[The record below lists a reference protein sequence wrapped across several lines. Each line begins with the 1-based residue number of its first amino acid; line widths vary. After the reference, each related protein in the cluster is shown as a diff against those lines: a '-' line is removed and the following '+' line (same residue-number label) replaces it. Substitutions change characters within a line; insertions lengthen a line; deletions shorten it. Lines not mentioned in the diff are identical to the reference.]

1 MWSSSTTGK
10 HLWHAKGDVNYIRWT
25 SEKYLLFIKNEIN
38 TLFYVQF
45 LIIFIVLSPTCFD
58 SFRITLRKTYRGIYN
73 FTIILNIVK
82 VTQIIY
88 IYTHIYFL
96 VYPTGRLGFFRT
108 RISGLLLDPE
118 DIKGQSLGAIWNFSK
133 GTRLSWPGIRLRGT
147 KGPFQGLGASEPQGL
162 EPNY

>member
-88 IYTHIYFL
+88 IYTHTHKHTYMYICVCVYACVPIAMFL
-96 VYPTGRLGFFRT
+96 VPSTSTHKDSPWQKLWIPNTTFIYWIFLHL
-108 RISGLLLDPE
+108 I
-118 DIKGQSLGAIWNFSK
+118 QHSK
-133 GTRLSWPGIRLRGT
+133 GNLPWS
-147 KGPFQGLGASEPQGL
+147 
-162 EPNY
+162 NVY